1 MNELYYGDNLDVLRK
16 YVKNESVDLCYID
29 PPFNSKR
36 NYNQIYNNV
45 GKEDVAQAQAFVDT
59 WVWDDLAIKGFE
71 EIVENQRGIF
81 TSQTIN
87 LILGLEKVLSQ
98 GSLLAYLVSMTLR
111 VAEVHRVLK
120 STGSFY
126 FHCDPTSSHYLK
138 LIIDSVFCP
147 QGGDFKNEIIWRRT
161 GSHGKSKRY
170 SPIHDVIFFYT
181 KSDKYRWNSPVRPY
195 MKGHVEKAFKKDGDL
210 YKTNYS
216 GNILSGSGIRN
227 GESGKPWMGFNPT
240 AKNRHW
246 AIPSKLLD
254 GIEEQFEGLTQ
265 HEKLDKLYE
274 MGIIKIKPD
283 CEWPVYERYVSE
295 SDGQSIS
302 DLWTFQPY
310 TENTVFSTTDG
321 IDADVRWLG
330 SKDSERQGYETQKP
344 EGLLER
350 ILTASTDEGDVVLDA
365 YCGCGTTVAVAQK
378 LNRKWI
384 GIDIT
389 YQSISLILKRLEDS
403 YGEAAVFNVKMTGIP
418 RDMKSAEALA
428 NKNDDRTR
436 KEFEKWAILTF
447 SNNRA
452 VINPKK
458 GADKG
463 IDGTAFFIESEGGH
477 GRIIFQVK
485 SGKVDSRDIRDLL
498 GTMTCEKAALGI
510 FITLKKPTK
519 DMLQEA
525 KTCGLYHHNIMGCSY
540 DKIAIVT
547 VQDMIENGLRLHVPL
562 SIEVLKSA
570 QRKNQEDNQ
579 LSIALNQMDE
589 AV

>member
-1 MNELYYGDNLDVLRK
+1 MNELYYGDNLEVLRK
-16 YVKNESVDLCYID
+16 YVKDESVDLCYID

-45 GKEDVAQAQAFVDT
+45 GKEDAAQAQAFIDT

-81 TSQTIN
+81 TSETTN
-87 LILGLEKVLSQ
+87 LIIGLQTVLKK
-98 GSLLAYLVSMTLR
+98 GSLLAYLISMTLR
-111 VAEVHRVLK
+111 VAEIHRVLK
-120 STGSFY
+120 PTGSFY

-138 LIIDSVFCP
+138 IILDSIFCP
-147 QGGDFKNEIIWRRT
+147 SGGDYKSEITWKRSSAHSDAKQGRQAYGNISDIIFYYTKGTEYTFNTQFLSYDEDYVKSFYKHVDQDGRRYQLDNLTGPGGAAKGNPCYEVMGITRYWRYGQERMERLIT
-161 GSHGKSKRY
+161 EGRVVQTKPGTVPRYKRY
-170 SPIHDVIFFYT
+170 LDEMPGVPIQNIWNDVA
-181 KSDKYRWNSPVRPY
+181 P
-195 MKGHVEKAFKKDGDL
+195 
-210 YKTNYS
+210 
-216 GNILSGSGIRN
+216 LSSQ
-227 GESGKPWMGFNPT
+227 
-240 AKNRHW
+240 AK
-246 AIPSKLLD
+246 
-254 GIEEQFEGLTQ
+254 
-265 HEKLDKLYE
+265 
-274 MGIIKIKPD
+274 
-283 CEWPVYERYVSE
+283 ER
-295 SDGQSIS
+295 
-302 DLWTFQPY
+302 
-310 TENTVFSTTDG
+310 
-321 IDADVRWLG
+321 LG
-330 SKDSERQGYETQKP
+330 YPTQKP
-344 EGLLER
+344 EALLER
-350 ILTASTDEGDVVLDA
+350 IIYTSSNEGDVVLDA
-365 YCGCGTTVAVAQK
+365 YCGCGTTVAVAEK

-389 YQSISLILKRLEDS
+389 YQSVSLILKRLEDS
-403 YGEAAVFNVKMTGIP
+403 YGEAAIFNVKMTGIP

-436 KEFEKWAILTF
+436 KEFEKWAILNF

-452 VINPKK
+452 VINQKK

-485 SGKVDSRDIRDLL
+485 SGKVDSRDIRDLH
-498 GTMTCEKAALGI
+498 GTMTREKAALGI

-525 KTCGLYHHNIMGCSY
+525 KTCGHYHHKIMGCSY

-547 VQDMIENGLRLHVPL
+547 IQDMIEDGLRLHVPL
-562 SIEVLKSA
+562 SMEVLKSA

-579 LSIALNQMDE
+579 LPIFLEEMDE